1 MLNETETSD
10 PTLSSP
16 PPSYSPNATSDESPS
31 GNGIFKTIN
40 KHKYE
45 GIKNNIL
52 LWHPYNVFNIF
63 CCIALERFRFI
74 VNQPMKM

>member
-40 KHKYE
+40 KHKFE
-45 GIKNNIL
+45 GKKIL
-52 LWHPYNVFNIF
+52 YYHGIPTMSLTFSAVLH
-63 CCIALERFRFI
+63 
-74 VNQPMKM
+74 